1 MKNRKMMALFVCV
14 LLTSMLAAACGGG
27 NGAGSDNKQVAGSQK
42 PKVNQDPVELIVYSQ
57 IYSEK
62 DFDEQYRKPMQSKF
76 PWVTFKYIQ
85 QGKGNTLPDLIGS
98 GTIPDL
104 FYTNSSQFEAI
115 KDSGLNFD
123 LTPMIKQNKMDLNRF
138 AEGVIDTLKAVGEGT
153 IPGIPMF
160 ITPHVLHYNKDI
172 FDKSGVAYPKDDM
185 TWQDLVEV
193 AKKIGAKSDGSIRP
207 FDFQISPAIAFNQL
221 SLSPID
227 PKTGKASVN
236 NGSWKELFQTF
247 KALYEVPNN
256 QPNEKNI
263 GDSDTAF
270 LKDKTLAMRVGHN
283 KIWELPDA
291 IEGGLNFD
299 MATMPYFPQA
309 PHKQVQYVGV
319 MMAISAQSKHKD
331 LVFDMLSYLVS
342 DEVQTQNARAAGNM
356 TVLKD
361 KKIIDQ
367 FLADVPFMKGKNIA
381 AMTKPML
388 AASPPYSP
396 LVADTGA
403 NGIVQT
409 EFKNFLLN
417 KKDANTALRDA
428 EEQIN
433 QKIGAVIAS
442 GR

>member
-1 MKNRKMMALFVCV
+1 MKIRKIVALFVC
-14 LLTSMLAAACGGG
+14 LGLISMLAAACGSG
-27 NGAGSDNKQVAGSQK
+27 NNVGSAGQQAADNPK

-62 DFDEQYRKPMQSKF
+62 DFDEQYRKPLQSKF

-85 QGKGNTLPDLIGS
+85 QGKGNTLPELIGS
-98 GTIPDL
+98 GTIPDF
-104 FYTNSSQFEAI
+104 FYTNSSQLEAI
-115 KDSGLNFD
+115 KDVGLNFD

-138 AEGVIDTLKAVGEGT
+138 ADGVIDTLKTVGEGA

-172 FDKSGVAYPKDDM
+172 FDKFGVAYPKDDM
-185 TWQDLVEV
+185 TWKDLVEV
-193 AKKIGAKSDGSIRP
+193 AAKIGAKSDGSIRP
-207 FDFQISPAIAFNQL
+207 FDFQISPAITFNQL

-227 PKTGKASVN
+227 PKTKKASVN
-236 NGSWKELFQTF
+236 NASWKELFQTF
-247 KALYEVPNN
+247 KAVYDVPNN

-283 KIWELPDA
+283 KIWELPAA

-331 LVFDMLSYLVS
+331 LIFDMLSYLVS
-342 DEVQTQNARAAGNM
+342 DEVQTQNARSAGNL

-367 FLADVPFMKGKNIA
+367 FVADVPFMKGKNIG
-381 AMTKPML
+381 AMTKPLL
-388 AASPPYSP
+388 APSSPYTP
-396 LVADTGA
+396 LVADTKA
-403 NGIVQT
+403 NSIMQT
-409 EFKNFLLN
+409 ELKNFMLN
-417 KKDANTALRDA
+417 KK
-428 EEQIN
+428 
-433 QKIGAVIAS
+433 
-442 GR
+442 